1 MNYKNLQTNKIRKTM
16 HDQNEKY
23 SKEIDTIKKK
33 KQMEILEP
41 KKTMTKLKNLME
53 NLGIKLD

>member
-1 MNYKNLQTNKIRKTM
+1 M
-16 HDQNEKY
+16 HDQNEKF

>member
-1 MNYKNLQTNKIRKTM
+1 MIKMRNSAKKQTPL
-16 HDQNEKY
+16 
-23 SKEIDTIKKK
+23 KK